1 MDLGVPP
8 QRAPQSR
15 DATAGRV
22 PLAVVVV
29 DAAGLVSH
37 WSTGARRLFG
47 VAREDAVGCP
57 AGELLPV
64 AGALR
69 QDGEPGPDGT
79 YAGFGHGLD
88 SSLSGS
94 VAYPAAGRARVDEPR
109 RGRIDVLWWAYPLVG
124 PGPERLLVLAADAGQ
139 LRDADAN
146 GSRDSETI
154 APGFALHTDFPGYQ
168 DLAGRLPE
176 ILPNMSVHQA
186 TRIVSQVLELGYPIL
201 EFSHRDRIPVTP
213 DWGVPRRTP
222 RRPAGDPEATADGSP
237 APRAVP
243 RPELDLEYGAV
254 RERLEFLNEVSG
266 RIGTS
271 LDLERTIRE
280 VTSAAVPRFTDFAGT
295 HLRAAVLA
303 GEGFPDGPPDVT
315 TVWHRVWVEHNDE
328 PGRWDDTVPVGESIA
343 FPEHTVLPVHGH
355 R

>member
-8 QRAPQSR
+8 QRAPQPR
-15 DATAGRV
+15 DANAGRV

-47 VAREDAVGCP
+47 VAREDAIGCP

-64 AGALR
+64 SGVLR

-79 YAGFGHGLD
+79 YAGSGHPLD

-139 LRDADAN
+139 LCDAEAN

-168 DLAGRLPE
+168 DP
-176 ILPNMSVHQA
+176 
-186 TRIVSQVLELGYPIL
+186 
-201 EFSHRDRIPVTP
+201 
-213 DWGVPRRTP
+213 
-222 RRPAGDPEATADGSP
+222 
-237 APRAVP
+237 
-243 RPELDLEYGAV
+243 
-254 RERLEFLNEVSG
+254 
-266 RIGTS
+266 
-271 LDLERTIRE
+271 
-280 VTSAAVPRFTDFAGT
+280 
-295 HLRAAVLA
+295 
-303 GEGFPDGPPDVT
+303 
-315 TVWHRVWVEHNDE
+315 
-328 PGRWDDTVPVGESIA
+328 
-343 FPEHTVLPVHGH
+343 
-355 R
+355 